1 MTNIIL
7 PDAKVSNIT
16 ISPTTNECL
25 FIKHSDGTYKPVLIK
40 DSSNGNWKI
49 NDVFKV

>member
-1 MTNIIL
+1 MPGLVL
-7 PDAKVSNIT
+7 PDAHLSNIT

-40 DSSNGNWKI
+40 DGDGWKI
-49 NDVFKV
+49 NGAFTST

>member
-40 DSSNGNWKI
+40 DVGGKWKI
-49 NDVFKV
+49 NDDFK